1 MKAPPLKLDVGATGE
16 SRRRASGEAVSGRSQ
31 SHRHGQANL
40 EERTAKGAGGCR
52 IVMTD
57 GFFRWRV
64 FEKGCG
70 VFLGMGEKN
79 NKNELYIYTPD
90 ERSWVGFM
98 NFENIG
104 NRGVV

>member
-1 MKAPPLKLDVGATGE
+1 
-16 SRRRASGEAVSGRSQ
+16 
-31 SHRHGQANL
+31 
-40 EERTAKGAGGCR
+40 
-52 IVMTD
+52 MTD